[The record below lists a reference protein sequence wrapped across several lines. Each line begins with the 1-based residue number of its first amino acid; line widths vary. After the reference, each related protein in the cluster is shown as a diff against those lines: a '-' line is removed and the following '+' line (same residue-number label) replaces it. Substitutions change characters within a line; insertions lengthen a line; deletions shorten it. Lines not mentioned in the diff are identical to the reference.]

1 MLWSL
6 CKLLVAM
13 VNPVLLR
20 EDHWVQDQ
28 ALGGAVAAQDQ
39 ALELF
44 LDLNQRL
51 RKPPQ
56 SAMSWTGSGNVRL
69 QCQ

>member
-6 CKLLVAM
+6 CKLLVTM
-13 VNPVLLR
+13 VNPVLLH
-20 EDHWVQDQ
+20 EGHWVQDQ
-28 ALGGAVAAQDQ
+28 ALGGAVAAQDP

-51 RKPPQ
+51 REPRQ
-56 SAMSWTGSGNVRL
+56 FAMS
-69 QCQ
+69 